1 MAIELGLSRIT
12 KLLEHLGNP
21 QNSLRVLHIAGTN
34 GKGSVCTYLSSV
46 LQQKSY
52 QIGKF
57 TTPYLV
63 HVTDSITINNKP
75 IPLERYQNIR
85 LQLEALNKSHS
96 LKCTEFEL
104 LTCTAFKYFYDVQCQ
119 WCVIE
124 VGLGGRLDA
133 TNVIPGAN
141 KACCGIT
148 KISLDHESFLGNTLS
163 EISKEKAGIITEG
176 VPFTVIDGTNEAS
189 VINVVKE
196 RCKALGS
203 ELSVTDSQLNGN
215 MIDTNS
221 WGCFDLAK
229 LPLNGEYQIF
239 NLRVAMGMLDYLQ
252 MNELID
258 ITKNEVSTRLAKVD
272 WPGRLYRMDYR
283 FDKVSNRTVPILM
296 DGAHNGSAAVELVK
310 YLRKEYGN
318 QPLTFVMAVTHGKN
332 LEPLL
337 QPLLRPIDQVILTR
351 FNNVEGMPWIHAT
364 DPEEIK
370 DFILTQGYTKEI
382 VIENDLHQ
390 VLPLLAHVS
399 DEQRRP
405 IVVCGSLYLCGE
417 LLRIH
422 NSHLRN

>member
-57 TTPYLV
+57 TTPHLV

-96 LKCTEFEL
+96 LKCTEFE
-104 LTCTAFKYFYDVQCQ
+104 A
-119 WCVIE
+119 I
-124 VGLGGRLDA
+124 
-133 TNVIPGAN
+133 NI
-141 KACCGIT
+141 
-148 KISLDHESFLGNTLS
+148 LDHESFLGNTLS

-390 VLPLLAHVS
+390 VLPSLAHVS

>member
-1 MAIELGLSRIT
+1 MS
-12 KLLEHLGNP
+12 
-21 QNSLRVLHIAGTN
+21 
-34 GKGSVCTYLSSV
+34 
-46 LQQKSY
+46 
-52 QIGKF
+52 
-57 TTPYLV
+57 
-63 HVTDSITINNKP
+63 D
-75 IPLERYQNIR
+75 
-85 LQLEALNKSHS
+85 
-96 LKCTEFEL
+96 
-104 LTCTAFKYFYDVQCQ
+104 
-119 WCVIE
+119 
-124 VGLGGRLDA
+124 
-133 TNVIPGAN
+133 
-141 KACCGIT
+141 
-148 KISLDHESFLGNTLS
+148 
-163 EISKEKAGIITEG
+163 ISKEKAGIITEG

-318 QPLTFVMAVTHGKN
+318 QPLTFVMAVTHGKTWS
-332 LEPLL
+332 
-337 QPLLRPIDQVILTR
+337 RC
-351 FNNVEGMPWIHAT
+351 
-364 DPEEIK
+364 
-370 DFILTQGYTKEI
+370 
-382 VIENDLHQ
+382 
-390 VLPLLAHVS
+390 S
-399 DEQRRP
+399 
-405 IVVCGSLYLCGE
+405 
-417 LLRIH
+417 
-422 NSHLRN
+422 SHY